1 MAQISLILIENCS
14 IFDCEDDC
22 GHDCEHEIVV
32 RTFLDGAKLVAQIQ
46 GAGIPDQPTK
56 TVRHE
61 LEANALFL
69 TDTEVQIRG
78 ARHRPLI
85 PPVIG

>member
-32 RTFLDGAKLVAQIQ
+32 RTFLDGVLLVV
-46 GAGIPDQPTK
+46 AGGSFGP
-56 TVRHE
+56 
-61 LEANALFL
+61 
-69 TDTEVQIRG
+69 
-78 ARHRPLI
+78 
-85 PPVIG
+85 